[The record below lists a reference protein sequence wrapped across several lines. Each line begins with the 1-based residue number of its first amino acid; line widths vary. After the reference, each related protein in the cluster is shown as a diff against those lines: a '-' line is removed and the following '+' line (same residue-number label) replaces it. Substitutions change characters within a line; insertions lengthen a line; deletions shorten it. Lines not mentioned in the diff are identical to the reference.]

1 MKCRGRRL
9 PGFSR
14 SHRLCLL
21 LVLPSN
27 AFQGLLQMPAA
38 RNLRLTQAANSNI
51 LYAKSKSNGANS
63 EVEPYIDLD
72 ELWSDETLDQLVYEG
87 DEPDMFLDEDD
98 LSLLYE
104 IEMPRPT
111 SGVNATRSDS
121 KGEEP
126 KYMSIQ
132 DLGHLASDLSYFY
145 LRDELGLGEDVMWK
159 ITNNAGSVLMMKVS
173 NIRKKVELLRKT
185 IKLSDD
191 ELRQLLSAKPELLHL
206 SANKNLSPTILFLLR
221 QLDLGTKDLRTLV
234 LGCPALLTYAIP
246 NLQKKLKFFQT
257 TMGLTVE
264 ETRKLLLEE
273 PKLMKCSVNEG
284 FMPRYRFLLREV
296 NIPREDI
303 VRIIKKNP
311 RILAMSVSQNLQP
324 KIIFFFI
331 MTLMMTPNDVR
342 KLLLKYPGILDYNL
356 ESTILPLTRYF
367 LSLDISAHEISS
379 ILLKFPRLVN
389 CSLAKVKHV
398 VGYLRFEL
406 GLDADGVRKVLYQA
420 PEVVGLSS
428 DNLEGKLAYISDVL
442 VPAGRNETEENT
454 TDYHA
459 EMLAKVIVGMPS
471 LLHLNVEKNLKPK
484 VEYLTSKLGKAGLAR
499 ALDRMPMLLAYSL
512 DNRIKPRLEM
522 ILDANVD
529 GGKITV
535 GIPKSERDFLHWLDA
550 SARKAQQKD
559 SMRKTST
566 RQSYLDVIDDRDN
579 GRASDGEPRVQQIE
593 KKSKI
598 MHWTRPRRTSKS

>member
-1 MKCRGRRL
+1 MKC
-9 PGFSR
+9 
-14 SHRLCLL
+14 
-21 LVLPSN
+21 
-27 AFQGLLQMPAA
+27 
-38 RNLRLTQAANSNI
+38 I
-51 LYAKSKSNGANS
+51 
-63 EVEPYIDLD
+63 
-72 ELWSDETLDQLVYEG
+72 
-87 DEPDMFLDEDD
+87 
-98 LSLLYE
+98 
-104 IEMPRPT
+104 
-111 SGVNATRSDS
+111 
-121 KGEEP
+121 
-126 KYMSIQ
+126 
-132 DLGHLASDLSYFY
+132 
-145 LRDELGLGEDVMWK
+145 
-159 ITNNAGSVLMMKVS
+159 
-173 NIRKKVELLRKT
+173 
-185 IKLSDD
+185 
-191 ELRQLLSAKPELLHL
+191 
-206 SANKNLSPTILFLLR
+206 
-221 QLDLGTKDLRTLV
+221 
-234 LGCPALLTYAIP
+234 
-246 NLQKKLKFFQT
+246 
-257 TMGLTVE
+257 
-264 ETRKLLLEE
+264 
-273 PKLMKCSVNEG
+273 VNEG